1 MMNRHIRASLPIL
14 MDLAYSSKYAYE
26 SSEVASTH
34 FTKRAHLVA
43 LDGINNCLVEESLK
57 LGSAILKSIQATKQ
71 EEYLSSEKKKK
82 KDSEEHTKEGMSLG
96 KGLLTGAA
104 LAAVPALAANYTL
117 NRANEGLHENMM
129 AIPGIAAATV
139 GAILAARQLSSPD
152 KDSSVS
158 SDTISE
164 LENALEAK
172 QVVDSALG
180 NNPSEELLSDLQK
193 MSSISTDHIA
203 TIISDILVR

>member
-1 MMNRHIRASLPIL
+1 MNRHIRASLPIL

-43 LDGINNCLVEESLK
+43 LDGINNSLVEESLK
-57 LGSAILKSIQATKQ
+57 LGSAILKSLQATKQ
-71 EEYLSSEKKKK
+71 EEYLSSKKNK
-82 KDSEEHTKEGMSLG
+82 KDSKEHTKEGMSLG
-96 KGLLTGAA
+96 RGLLTGAA
-104 LAAVPALAANYTL
+104 VAAVPALAANYTL
-117 NRANEGLHENMM
+117 NRANDGLHDNMM

-139 GAILAARQLSSPD
+139 GAILAARHLSSPD

-158 SDTISE
+158 NDTISE

-172 QVVDSALG
+172 QVVDSALS
-180 NNPSEELLSDLQK
+180 NNPSEELQADLRK
-193 MSSISTDHIA
+193 MSSISTEHIA
-203 TIISDILVR
+203 TIISDILLR